1 MTDFHLRLLE
11 SSDRGWVSS
20 FVEEHWGSRRVVS
33 RGVVHY
39 PEELDGFV
47 ALRGGQPVGLATF
60 RIERAECE
68 VVTLNSLAEGRGIGS
83 SLLNAV
89 KGEALSAGCKRLWL
103 ITTNDN
109 LAALRFYQKWG
120 FRLVAVYPNAL
131 EQSRRLKPEIPLV
144 GKDGIPLRDELELEI
159 ILNPGSSNQ

>member
-1 MTDFHLRLLE
+1 MTNFLLRPLE
-11 SSDRGWVSS
+11 SSDQKWVSS

-33 RGVVHY
+33 RGLVHY
-39 PEELDGFV
+39 PAELEGFV
-47 ALRGGQPVGLATF
+47 ALQGGQPVGLITF
-60 RIERAECE
+60 RIKGADCE
-68 VVTLNSLAEGRGIGS
+68 VVTLNSLVEGRGIGS

-89 KGEALSAGCKRLWL
+89 KGAALSAGCKRLWL

-120 FRLVAVYPNAL
+120 LRLVAVHPNAL

-144 GKDGIPLRDELELEI
+144 GKDGIPLRDELELDMT
-159 ILNPGSSNQ
+159 LNPSGSNQ